1 MHPKLLKQNL
11 KVSIKKDM
19 FTKPKLNLGKWS
31 TGIGGT
37 LKRFHDCWQKVK
49 KTGKELKIDAFDLF
63 AFLPINPDKH
73 DNDFSFWRLWNTA
86 WVVTKISMSVPSFNS
101 TKIAPSLKK
110 TTFEIKCSKP
120 QISYFSSE
128 KLPLIFGCTCPIAKL

>member
-73 DNDFSFWRLWNTA
+73 DNDFSFWRLWNTSWQKYPCQCPLSIQRKLHPA
-86 WVVTKISMSVPSFNS
+86 
-101 TKIAPSLKK
+101 KK

-128 KLPLIFGCTCPIAKL
+128 KLLLIFGCTCPIAKL